1 MVGLLHRQPSLR
13 TRYGEMRIQ
22 GHQRKQLVQFYY
34 EKSGRLYTFI
44 ALFGKIKKTNIQMKR
59 NEPIYESPAVEVVLL
74 QPDSAM
80 LQASS
85 AGASTQSL
93 NEEDYEW

>member
-1 MVGLLHRQPSLR
+1 MKNREGLIPVL
-13 TRYGEMRIQ
+13 
-22 GHQRKQLVQFYY
+22 
-34 EKSGRLYTFI
+34 LYFRENQ
-44 ALFGKIKKTNIQMKR
+44 KTDIQMER
-59 NEPIYESPAVEVVLL
+59 NERPIYEIPAVEVVLL

-80 LQASS
+80 LQTSS

>member
-1 MVGLLHRQPSLR
+1 
-13 TRYGEMRIQ
+13 
-22 GHQRKQLVQFYY
+22 
-34 EKSGRLYTFI
+34 
-44 ALFGKIKKTNIQMKR
+44 MKR

-74 QPDSAM
+74 QPECAM
-80 LQASS
+80 LQASN

>member
-1 MVGLLHRQPSLR
+1 MKSREGLIPLPLHFS
-13 TRYGEMRIQ
+13 
-22 GHQRKQLVQFYY
+22 
-34 EKSGRLYTFI
+34 EKS
-44 ALFGKIKKTNIQMKR
+44 KKTDIHMERKER
-59 NEPIYESPAVEVVLL
+59 PIYESPAVEVVLL